1 MTILRL
7 EDSALVVLGAIF
19 AVVEVLHHLVELLG
33 HEPLGGP
40 AAVNINNISR
50 VRTITQS

>member
-7 EDSALVVLGAIF
+7 EDSALVVLGAVF

-33 HEPLGGP
+33 HESLGGP
-40 AAVNINNISR
+40 AAVNITNISR